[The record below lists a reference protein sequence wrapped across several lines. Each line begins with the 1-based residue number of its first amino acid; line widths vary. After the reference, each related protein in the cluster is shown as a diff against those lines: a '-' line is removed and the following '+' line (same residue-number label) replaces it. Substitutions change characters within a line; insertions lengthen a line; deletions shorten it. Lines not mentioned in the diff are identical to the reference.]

1 MVTWNEYLKGVFEKI
16 LQSYSI
22 LSRLNDKP
30 GDLVIIEKELLKI
43 TGFFHVV
50 VRKLDSENFQSKNL
64 SDLKSKLH
72 EYLDTYY
79 FEEEIKTMAMLYSDD
94 TNRIHNIRLK
104 ILESFDDKKLMDKIQ
119 SSIEEL

>member
-16 LQSYSI
+16 LQSYSTM
-22 LSRLNDKP
+22 SGLNDKP

-50 VRKLDSENFQSKNL
+50 VKKLDSENFHSKNL

-79 FEEEIKTMAMLYSDD
+79 FEEEIKTMAMLYSND

-119 SSIEEL
+119 SSVEEL

>member
-1 MVTWNEYLKGVFEKI
+1 MTTWNEYLKGVFEKI
-16 LQSYSI
+16 LQSYYIISQ
-22 LSRLNDKP
+22 LNDKP
-30 GDLVIIEKELLKI
+30 GDLATVEKELLKI

-50 VRKLDSENFQSKNL
+50 VRKLDSENFQSKTL
-64 SDLKSKLH
+64 SELKSKLH

>member
-1 MVTWNEYLKGVFEKI
+1 MTTWNEYLKGVFEKI
-16 LQSYSI
+16 LQSYHIISK
-22 LSRLNDKP
+22 LNDKP
-30 GDLVIIEKELLKI
+30 GDLVTVEKELLKI

-50 VRKLDSENFQSKNL
+50 VRKLDSENFQSKTL
-64 SDLKSKLH
+64 SELKSKLH

-119 SSIEEL
+119 SSIGEL

>member
-22 LSRLNDKP
+22 MSGLNDKP

-50 VRKLDSENFQSKNL
+50 VKKLDSENFHSKNL

-79 FEEEIKTMAMLYSDD
+79 FEEEIKTMAMLYSND

-119 SSIEEL
+119 SSVEEL